1 MKEEHMPTH
10 GLYSTTAISHAAM
23 NALPSGIQNVVSVP
37 RRASKMDG
45 VDVIEVIIEES
56 TKEQQQCNLAM

>member
-1 MKEEHMPTH
+1 MLNIE
-10 GLYSTTAISHAAM
+10 LAAT
-23 NALPSGIQNVVSVP
+23 NVLLSGIQNVVSVP

-45 VDVIEVIIEES
+45 VDVIKVIIEES